1 MTFNNEIDL
10 TGQGFKGGDDYSH
23 LLCYGGTGNY
33 DGYSCSEV
41 EYCGSRKGEGIGKQL
56 GTDSLGRGAPGNGG
70 GGGND
75 SNTGGGGGSNFGT
88 GGQGGQ
94 RLNVGAGDC
103 GGSYPGRA
111 VNRLHTA
118 MPITRSIWEAV
129 VAAAT
134 KTRTMAAVVQMAAE

>member
-1 MTFNNEIDL
+1 MKVLVNNLELIAW
-10 TGQGFKGGDDYSH
+10 
-23 LLCYGGTGNY
+23 
-33 DGYSCSEV
+33 
-41 EYCGSRKGEGIGKQL
+41 
-56 GTDSLGRGAPGNGG
+56 GRGAPGNGG

-94 RLNVGAGDC
+94 RLNAGAGDC

-134 KTRTMAAVVQMAAE
+134 KRNDGSRGADGGGIVIIRADEIV